1 MQKERQRETVTE
13 QSLPRNI
20 VLKPE
25 ETAERKAAS
34 SRIRKAIADK

>member
-1 MQKERQRETVTE
+1 MQRETVIE
-13 QSLPRNI
+13 QSLQRNI

-34 SRIRKAIADK
+34 SRIRKTIANK

>member
-1 MQKERQRETVTE
+1 MQRETVTE

-25 ETAERKAAS
+25 ETAEIKAA